1 MSTTTSQKQ
10 NRTASRD
17 SVAESSFVD
26 RVSKLGILAW
36 SFIGFV
42 IVSVIIIAA
51 LAAVN
56 TVVLPMIFAIV
67 LAIAFKPL
75 VGVMVRYRFNP
86 GLAAGIVVLGLLVL
100 VIGAFVGT
108 VRGVLD
114 QGLQLD
120 ASSDAAINY
129 ASEYTEAI
137 AVDQE
142 SLNSAKTAIKEA
154 IPTLLSGVLNGMFS
168 IFGSLVVVASG
179 TILGALIMYYLL
191 KDGTNIRKSLVSKL
205 DTQYQSGFNEFIGQT
220 SHTIRSY
227 GKGRTIMST
236 VVALVVGVAAFLLGL
251 PMVFTIVMVNFIGGY
266 IPYIGAFLGGGLAVM
281 IALGE
286 GGLSLALVMLA
297 VVLGSNLILENLV
310 QPKIMGKTLDI
321 HPLVV
326 LVVTAL
332 GGLVGGIV
340 GLILAVPAYVIAG
353 DAIQRLRS
361 KGLGKE
367 AASRVKPAMRQILD

>member
-1 MSTTTSQKQ
+1 MSASSTSKKAG
-10 NRTASRD
+10 RAAATMT
-17 SVAESSFVD
+17 VAEPSFVD

-42 IVSVIIIAA
+42 IVFVIIIAA

-56 TVVLPMIFAIV
+56 AVVLPMLFAVV

-75 VGVMVRYRFNP
+75 VGIMVRHRFNP

-114 QGLQLD
+114 QGLQID

-129 ASEYTEAI
+129 ASQYTDAI

-154 IPTLLSGVLNGMFS
+154 IPTLLTGVLNGMFS
-168 IFGSLVVVASG
+168 IFGSLVVIASG
-179 TILGALIMYYLL
+179 VILGSLIMYYLL
-191 KDGTNIRKSLVSKL
+191 KDGTNLRKSLVSKL
-205 DTQYQSGFNEFIGQT
+205 DTQFQAGFDDFIDQI

-227 GKGRTIMST
+227 GKGRTIMSA
-236 VVALVVGVAAFLLGL
+236 VVASVVGVAAFLLGL

-281 IALGE
+281 VALGE

-297 VVLGSNLILENLV
+297 VVLASNLILENLV
-310 QPKIMGKTLDI
+310 QPKIMGNTLDI

-332 GGLVGGIV
+332 GGIG
-340 GLILAVPAYVIAG
+340 
-353 DAIQRLRS
+353 RWHRRS
-361 KGLGKE
+361 YIGCTSICDCRRCYTAPTIKGPG
-367 AASRVKPAMRQILD
+367 

>member
-1 MSTTTSQKQ
+1 
-10 NRTASRD
+10 
-17 SVAESSFVD
+17 
-26 RVSKLGILAW
+26 
-36 SFIGFV
+36 
-42 IVSVIIIAA
+42 
-51 LAAVN
+51 
-56 TVVLPMIFAIV
+56 
-67 LAIAFKPL
+67 
-75 VGVMVRYRFNP
+75 
-86 GLAAGIVVLGLLVL
+86 
-100 VIGAFVGT
+100 
-108 VRGVLD
+108 
-114 QGLQLD
+114 
-120 ASSDAAINY
+120 
-129 ASEYTEAI
+129 
-137 AVDQE
+137 
-142 SLNSAKTAIKEA
+142 
-154 IPTLLSGVLNGMFS
+154 
-168 IFGSLVVVASG
+168 
-179 TILGALIMYYLL
+179 
-191 KDGTNIRKSLVSKL
+191 
-205 DTQYQSGFNEFIGQT
+205 
-220 SHTIRSY
+220 
-227 GKGRTIMST
+227 MST